1 MTYRTAT
8 RHANHRGTRV
18 WSSHRGA
25 SPLGIL
31 LEVERLARHEAESH
45 PDDLFALL
53 ARATPAQIKAASQ
66 GATGPA
72 ATAADISRAW
82 TKLRLTLG
90 NQKSKV
96 P

>member
-1 MTYRTAT
+1 MTYRTST

-18 WSSHRGA
+18 
-25 SPLGIL
+25 L
-31 LEVERLARHEAESH
+31 LEVERLAQHKAESH

-90 NQKSKV
+90 NQESQV